1 MTSPRVCPAL
11 RALSGRPPQRP
22 QAGLDNK
29 LQPATAGASLR
40 AGLGSSQGS
49 GRMPLWEPPVGCL
62 GEGTLWSLRGGGIA
76 VASEGIGGP
85 YTVVSE
91 GIGGADAVVSKM
103 IGGPTLWALRGL
115 RVLTLWSLRGLG
127 VLHCGF

>member
-11 RALSGRPPQRP
+11 RALSGRPPPQRP

-40 AGLGSSQGS
+40 AGLGPSQGS
-49 GRMPLWEPPVGCL
+49 GRLPLWEPPVGCL
-62 GEGTLWSLRGGGIA
+62 GGDTLWSLRGLA
-76 VASEGIGGP
+76 
-85 YTVVSE
+85 
-91 GIGGADAVVSKM
+91 
-103 IGGPTLWALRGL
+103 GPTLWALRGL